1 METHK
6 TEMKMP
12 PALATDDPVW
22 NGVVMLVSILVF
34 SGALLLLGVG
44 IIYLSIR

>member
-1 METHK
+1 METSK
-6 TEMKMP
+6 AEMKMP
-12 PALATDDPVW
+12 RALATDDPVW
-22 NGVVMLVSILVF
+22 NGVVMLVGVAVF